1 MKNLLSS
8 KYYFAF
14 FLKIFLTCC
23 LLTGSILVFAQKQY
37 LRTLQGYV
45 VDSITHKPLA
55 YTTIQI
61 FSLKDSVFYSGAIS
75 DTNGYFS
82 FSDITESSFYLVFS
96 YVGYDQKIVIP
107 DLTTKKFIDLDY
119 ILLKQNINELK
130 EITILGNSNYIMNV
144 DRSIYRPD
152 SADLANS
159 VISLD
164 LFQRI
169 PEIKVDKNSKSIS
182 IIGKPTMVLVNGN
195 MQQSFDVN
203 TINPQDIERVEIINN
218 PSSRYSSEYE
228 GVINII
234 MKKELT
240 SGFTALLNL
249 DYQIKKKNES
259 LLMLQYATKKVRFFG
274 NYYFNYWSIPV
285 TNTTDRIKYGINS
298 TTRYKSEYI
307 LNNKREYAHTGKFGI
322 DYYPNDRAYINF
334 IAQIN
339 SDKRNDIANF
349 TSEQH
354 TNNSDM
360 YFLNSEQ
367 NTAGYFLF
375 QNYSLYFK
383 REINSLG
390 KQLSSDINLYLM
402 NSDNN
407 TNYLDKYLFPDTN
420 TLQRSQMDIGNKKS
434 VNYHIDYIHPFSE
447 QSRFETGLQY
457 YYQDFTNEIYQDGL
471 AKTKFKYIEHKPIY
485 YIDYYTEIK
494 NINLKAG
501 IRYEFSRRNVDDSL
515 FSNSDLL
522 PAFRLSRM
530 FGNHIVSLNY
540 NKRSYYPSIW
550 QLSPEVIMIDSVNLS
565 SGNPYLSAQ
574 LNNVFEIN
582 YRFRKGNN
590 VISST
595 IYHIQSKNVI
605 RSVYSVD
612 GGALIRKPFNASN
625 RKVYGFKTSG
635 SFQLWEDLELQP
647 FFDLFFDEYSYQ
659 EELSN
664 IFTWKIDFSLD
675 YYLPIGFYI
684 GFDFGYTNKI
694 LQPQGYIKNIPQI
707 NTIYV
712 QKSLFNGYGS
722 VMLSYQNIFKNITTT
737 YVSENLFEQ
746 EGSLTISNSGFL
758 IRFSYWFAKGK
769 KIEEKRRPEY
779 FEQDVK

>member
-23 LLTGSILVFAQKQY
+23 LLTGSILVFAQKQH

-61 FSLKDSVFYSGAIS
+61 FRLKDSVFYSGAIS

-96 YVGYDQKIVIP
+96 YVGYDKKTVIP
-107 DLTTKKFIDLDY
+107 DLTTKKIIDLDY
-119 ILLKQNINELK
+119 VLLKQNINELK

-152 SADLANS
+152 STDLANS
-159 VISLD
+159 VTSLD

-169 PEIKVDKNSKSIS
+169 PEIKVDKNSKGIS

-195 MQQSFDVN
+195 MQQSIDVN

-234 MKKELT
+234 MKKELA
-240 SGFTALLNL
+240 SGVTALINL
-249 DYQIKKKNES
+249 DYQINKKNES
-259 LLMLQYATKKVRFFG
+259 LLMLQYATKKARFFG

-285 TNTTDRIKYGINS
+285 TNTTDRTQYEINS
-298 TTRYKSEYI
+298 TNRYKSEYI
-307 LNNKREYAHTGKFGI
+307 LNNKKEYAHTGKFGI
-322 DYYPNDRAYINF
+322 DYYPNDRTYINF
-334 IAQIN
+334 VAQIN

-349 TSEQH
+349 TSEQQ
-354 TNNSDM
+354 TNNADI
-360 YFLNSEQ
+360 YLLNSKQ
-367 NTAGYFLF
+367 TAGGYFLF

-407 TNYLDKYLFPDTN
+407 TNYLDTYLFPDTN
-420 TLQRSQMDIGNKKS
+420 ILERIQMDIGNKKS

-447 QSRFETGLQY
+447 LSRFETGLQY
-457 YYQDFTNEIYQDGL
+457 YYQDFTDEINQDGL
-471 AKTKFKYIEHKPIY
+471 AKTTFKYIEHKPTY
-485 YIDYYTEIK
+485 FIDYYTEIN

-501 IRYEFSRRNVDDSL
+501 IRYEFSRRTVNDSL

-522 PAFRLSRM
+522 PAFRLSRR

-540 NKRSYYPSIW
+540 NKRSYYPSVW
-550 QLSPEVIMIDSVNLS
+550 QLSPELTMIDSANLS

-582 YRFRKGNN
+582 YRFRKGNK

-647 FFDLFFDEYSYQ
+647 YFDLFFDEYSYQ
-659 EELSN
+659 EEISN
-664 IFTWKIDFSLD
+664 IFTWEIDFSLD

-746 EGSLTISNSGFL
+746 ESSLTISNSGFL